1 MELVWDIYYA
11 VLKDGSLIVDKI
23 YTERLFGAATK
34 KTDKTLLRVLRFLK
48 ATALFGVFIFCFF
61 LWSGLFC
68 CVSVPGTL
76 ALNLLYTLI
85 NCDCLVCSVSQS
97 VTT

>member
-11 VLKDGSLIVDKI
+11 VLKMDDGSWTNVYGTTLWSGDDKDWRIIVSRTAISK
-23 YTERLFGAATK
+23 RACV
-34 KTDKTLLRVLRFLK
+34 RCVCFL
-48 ATALFGVFIFCFF
+48 CF

-68 CVSVPGTL
+68 CVFVPGTL
-76 ALNLLYTLI
+76 AINLLYTLL
-85 NCDCLVCSVSQS
+85 NCDCLVYPVSQS